1 MGNNKGFWNLNFDL
15 KALHKNRI
23 MLKKIQTIPPKLDR
37 LQFNL
42 WTSFNFFHLSLFTL
56 KSL

>member
-23 MLKKIQTIPPKLDR
+23 MLKKNQNYSTKIR
-37 LQFNL
+37 
-42 WTSFNFFHLSLFTL
+42 
-56 KSL
+56 